1 MISAE
6 RCPPNPPSPPV
17 RQIVVST
24 ANFRYELHSLDPS
37 CLNKQLIL
45 LLYIVV
51 IYENRISIFCDSA
64 VNDFM
69 QTKSQ
74 FNVQCRSAMS
84 DSRTK
89 DIKNIKT
96 KKLNV
101 KYLFYSLLHYFVL
114 SIYLTI
120 NPQTFA
126 VHCWS

>member
-1 MISAE
+1 M
-6 RCPPNPPSPPV
+6 SPKV

-24 ANFRYELHSLDPS
+24 ANLRYELHSLDPS

-74 FNVQCRSAMS
+74 FNVQYRSAMS

-120 NPQTFA
+120 NPQPFA
-126 VHCWS
+126 VHCWM